1 MNRALQLAA
10 LGNLN
15 AAPNPLVGAVVV
27 HEGKIIGEGY
37 HRACG
42 EAHAEVNAIQ
52 SVSNKSLLSESTMY
66 VTLEPCTH
74 FGKTPPCADLIVQ
87 HNFKRVV
94 ICNLD
99 PFEKVAGNGI
109 KKLLAAGI
117 EFESGCLEKKG
128 RHLNRRFF
136 CFHEKKRPYIILKWA
151 ESADGFIGKKNE
163 QVWLTGSISKQLVH
177 LWRAEESAILVGKNT
192 AIIDNP
198 ELTVREVT
206 GKNPTR
212 FLVDKNLEVPNSSKI
227 HSNESN
233 TIVLNSIETKQQK
246 NIDHIKINF
255 ENGVPTQ
262 VAKVCFD
269 RNITS
274 IIIEGGAKT
283 LQQFID
289 SNLWDEAR
297 VFSAKKTIY
306 KGVNCPTLKGTLEHS
321 EKLENDTLNIYS
333 NPTA

>member
-42 EAHAEVNAIQ
+42 EAHAEVNTIQ
-52 SVSNKSLLSESTMY
+52 SVSNKSLLCESTIY
-66 VTLEPCTH
+66 VTLEPCSH
-74 FGKTPPCADLIVQ
+74 FGKTPPCADLIIQ

-109 KKLLAAGI
+109 KKLQAARI
-117 EFESGCLEKKG
+117 EVESGCLEKKG

-163 QVWLTGSISKQLVH
+163 QVWLTGYISKQLVH
-177 LWRAEESAILVGKNT
+177 IWRAEESAILVGKNT

-212 FLVDKNLEVPNSSKI
+212 LLVDKNLEIPNSSRI
-227 HSNESN
+227 YSNESN
-233 TIVLNSIETKQQK
+233 TIVLNSIETKQHE
-246 NIDHIKINF
+246 NIDYIKVNF
-255 ENGVPTQ
+255 ENKLPTQ

-297 VFSAKKTIY
+297 VFSTKKTIY
-306 KGVNCPTLKGTLEHS
+306 KGVNSPTLKGTLEHS